1 MINWQQTKIDLRNQD
16 TIAPALALIQD
27 IDANLKACHQNL
39 VYNQKYKGFKDFT
52 RDLQQ
57 SRWRDLGI

>member
-52 RDLQQ
+52 RDL
-57 SRWRDLGI
+57 